1 MMARAASSDW
11 PMSSRFAPDC
21 GRKTAAVGSL
31 IAMASPSHRVAGPV
45 SPGEASRCWSF
56 ALSVS
61 SAAALSAF
69 AAQVDG
75 RLNGTIAERA
85 PRFLF
90 VHGLHRLRELRKAEE
105 DFGYGRRGEKTV
117 SPGDQFATILREGP
131 AVGIHVIAW
140 CDSVMNL
147 TRAVD
152 RPGMREFTLRVLF
165 QMSAN
170 DSAQLIDTPAASRL
184 GRTRA
189 LFVEEGTERPEKFRP
204 YGQPSP
210 TWLKEVGAKLWL
222 QLPTISTEAAKGEV
236 PMQPDDSPLSPA
248 TDRP

>member
-1 MMARAASSDW
+1 MVERAEL
-11 PMSSRFAPDC
+11 
-21 GRKTAAVGSL
+21 AAT
-31 IAMASPSHRVAGPV
+31 I
-45 SPGEASRCWSF
+45 
-56 ALSVS
+56 
-61 SAAALSAF
+61 SAF

-117 SPGDQFATILREGP
+117 SPGDQFAAILREGP
-131 AVGIHVIAW
+131 AVGVHVIAW

-152 RPGMREFTLRVLF
+152 RQGMREFTLRVLF

-189 LFVEEGTERPEKFRP
+189 LFVEEGTERPE
-204 YGQPSP
+204 
-210 TWLKEVGAKLWL
+210 
-222 QLPTISTEAAKGEV
+222 EV
-236 PMQPDDSPLSPA
+236 PTLRPTESGVAEGHRGETLVATSDDF
-248 TDRP
+248 D